1 MSRILKDLRKRLD
14 GINKTPNNYYI
25 KLKDKIYK
33 VTGQKPL
40 EAKEIDDNSK
50 IYEIDCKD
58 EDFFFFFSI
67 NGRPEYVVYE
77 GLRSSED

>member
-25 KLKDKIYK
+25 KLQDKIYK
-33 VTGQKPL
+33 VTGQKSL
-40 EAKEIDDNSK
+40 EVQEIEDSYK
-50 IYEIDCKD
+50 VYEIDCKD
-58 EDFFFFFSI
+58 EDFFFLFSI
-67 NGRPEYVVYE
+67 NGRPEYIVYK